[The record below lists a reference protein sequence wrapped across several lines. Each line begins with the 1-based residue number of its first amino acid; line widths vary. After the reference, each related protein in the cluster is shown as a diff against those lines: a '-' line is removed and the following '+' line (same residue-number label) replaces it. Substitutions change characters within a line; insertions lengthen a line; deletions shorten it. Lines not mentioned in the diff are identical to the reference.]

1 MSAVPPAGDRPAG
14 DRPAGAQDTGHLGD
28 RLSSLLDGELPV
40 DQMAAAQRHLEGCE
54 TCAAELDEVERM
66 RELLRGLDAPRPP
79 EGFVPALVRR
89 HRRLTLFVVAVSVIA
104 GVAAALV
111 FTLSSPR
118 EDVTPPVNR
127 FERIHAT
134 STPSPDPIT
143 EMAPL
148 GVPTSTGP

>member
-1 MSAVPPAGDRPAG
+1 VSGVPPGGDRPA
-14 DRPAGAQDTGHLGD
+14 DSDAGHLGD
-28 RLSSLLDGELPV
+28 RLSSLLDGELPSAE
-40 DQMAAAQRHLEGCE
+40 MAAAQRHLEHCE
-54 TCAAELDEVERM
+54 MCADELDEIERT
-66 RELLRGLDAPRPP
+66 RQLLRGLDAPRPP
-79 EGFVPALVRR
+79 EGFVTGLVRR

-143 EMAPL
+143 EMAPV
-148 GVPTSTGP
+148 GVSTTPGP

>member
-1 MSAVPPAGDRPAG
+1 VSGVPPAGDRPAG
-14 DRPAGAQDTGHLGD
+14 RDDAGHLGD

-54 TCAAELDEVERM
+54 TCAAELDEIERT
-66 RELLRGLDAPRPP
+66 RQLLRDLDPPRPP
-79 EGFVPALVRR
+79 ESFVPGLVRR
-89 HRRLTLFVVAVSVIA
+89 HHRLTLFLAAVSVIA

-143 EMAPL
+143 EMAPA
-148 GVPTSTGP
+148 GVPSPTGP

>member
-1 MSAVPPAGDRPAG
+1 VSGLPPAGDRSASPEVG
-14 DRPAGAQDTGHLGD
+14 GHLGD

-54 TCAAELDEVERM
+54 TCAAELDEVERT
-66 RELLRGLDAPRPP
+66 RQLLRGLDAPRPP
-79 EGFVPALVRR
+79 DSFLPRLVRR
-89 HRRLTLFVVAVSVIA
+89 HRRLTLFVAAVSVIA
-104 GVAAALV
+104 GVGAALV

-143 EMAPL
+143 EMAPT
-148 GVPTSTGP
+148 GVPSPTGP